1 MRCMNRNKVTIFYC
15 LYEKDVSLRDTAGN
29 LTGEKYSGYEKPVAL
44 RCNVSPAKGNAQVEQ
59 FGNLDSYDKVVVT
72 EDVHCPIDE
81 NTVLFVDKPVEYT
94 ENGPVYDYT
103 VKRVAK
109 SKNSISYAISKV
121 KVS

>member
-15 LYEKDVSLRDTAGN
+15 LYEKDIPLRDTDGN
-29 LTGEKYSGYEKPVAL
+29 LTGEKYSGYGKPIAL

-59 FGNLDSYDKVVVT
+59 FGNLNSYDKVIVT
-72 EDVHCPIDE
+72 EDVNCPIDE
-81 NTVLFVDKPVEYT
+81 SSVLFVDKPVEYT
-94 ENGPVYDYT
+94 EDGPVYDYK
-103 VKRVAK
+103 VDRVAK

>member
-15 LYEKDVSLRDTAGN
+15 LYEKDIPLRDTDGN
-29 LTGEKYSGYEKPVAL
+29 LTGEKYSGYGKPIAL

-59 FGNLDSYDKVVVT
+59 FGNLNSYDKVIVT
-72 EDVHCPIDE
+72 EDVNCPIDE
-81 NTVLFVDKPVEYT
+81 SSVLFVDKPVEYT
-94 ENGPVYDYT
+94 EDSPVYDYK
-103 VKRVAK
+103 VDRVAK